1 LHKHSYLQRTVNGG
15 HQCLTDTFLVITIT
29 LVVVLYSSMLSF
41 QLLLG
46 NRSGNI
52 RLFDVK
58 EMKSFYEATAD
69 GSFPR

>member
-1 LHKHSYLQRTVNGG
+1 
-15 HQCLTDTFLVITIT
+15 
-29 LVVVLYSSMLSF
+29 MLSF